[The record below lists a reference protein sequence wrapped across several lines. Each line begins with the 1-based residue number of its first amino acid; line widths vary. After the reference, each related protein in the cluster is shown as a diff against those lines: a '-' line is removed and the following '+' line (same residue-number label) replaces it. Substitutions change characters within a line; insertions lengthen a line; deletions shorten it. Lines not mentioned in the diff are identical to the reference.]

1 MPWVDLATFR
11 MVMLADE
18 LLESFFSNDLAA
30 SFRLEAEPE
39 GYHVTHQRPEGIV
52 GQLAGL
58 VLNKENKSRIN
69 KLADGL
75 GTALGRHSEWRK
87 PAIGKA
93 APAVDVSTR
102 ESLLS
107 PNQQQTAQRHRSP
120 SAVSTATFQSQASAS
135 SIGSATIAE
144 QKQREE
150 SDMIRAAQEAV
161 MRRPNFAIDA
171 IGDSDPEDDGE
182 DDGDGAAEDD
192 TGVMDEVE
200 AFLKANDADEKGL
213 SGEQKKLAEGEQRC
227 AWRRNPVFLWSDR

>member
-1 MPWVDLATFR
+1 

-107 PNQQQTAQRHRSP
+107 PNQQQIAQRHRSP
-120 SAVSTATFQSQASAS
+120 SAVSTATFQSQASGS
-135 SIGSATIAE
+135 SVGSATIAE
-144 QKQREE
+144 QKLREE
-150 SDMIRAAQEAV
+150 SEMIRAAQEAV

-171 IGDSDPEDDGE
+171 IGDSDPEDDAE
-182 DDGDGAAEDD
+182 GAAEDD

-213 SGEQKKLAEGEQRC
+213 SGEQKKLAEGES
-227 AWRRNPVFLWSDR
+227 PTDLH